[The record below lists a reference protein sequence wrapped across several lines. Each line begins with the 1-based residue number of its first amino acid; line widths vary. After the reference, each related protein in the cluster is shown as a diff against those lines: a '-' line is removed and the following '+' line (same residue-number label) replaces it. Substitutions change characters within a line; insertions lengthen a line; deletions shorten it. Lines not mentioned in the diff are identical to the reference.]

1 MIRETL
7 SKEALDMIASLPKQ
21 PVVAVETLEHDGYD
35 EEGPKS
41 DIWDLYLVHR
51 DTRRVTLYH
60 REDWYS
66 WGTQRDYKKEKSD
79 KRDKRDKKDKKD
91 NLYVEGLSG
100 PLRERLERMLKERN

>member
-7 SKEALDMIASLPKQ
+7 SKEALDMIASLREP
-21 PVVAVETLEHDGYD
+21 PSVVAVETLEHDGYD

-60 REDWYS
+60 REDWYY
-66 WGTQRDYKKEKSD
+66 WGTQREYKKE
-79 KRDKRDKKDKKD
+79 KRDKKDKKD
-91 NLYVEGLSG
+91 SNLYVEGLSG